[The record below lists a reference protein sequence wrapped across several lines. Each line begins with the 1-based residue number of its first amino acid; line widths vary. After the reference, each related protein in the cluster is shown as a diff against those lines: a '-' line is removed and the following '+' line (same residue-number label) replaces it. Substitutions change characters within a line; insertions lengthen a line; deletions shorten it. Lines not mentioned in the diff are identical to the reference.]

1 MSLDIIGI
9 VGAVRN
15 DHHKECNESDCNTNS
30 RHGEGGGAV
39 VLNLGKS
46 SAMVFSVYCP
56 AAGPR

>member
-30 RHGEGGGAV
+30 QHREGGELW

-46 SAMVFSVYCP
+46 VGVVFTVYRP

>member
-30 RHGEGGGAV
+30 RHGEGEGSCDAESGQIFCYGV
-39 VLNLGKS
+39 
-46 SAMVFSVYCP
+46 
-56 AAGPR
+56 